1 MCPHFGAGGS
11 YAFPPKVYGWRPP
24 RPLATH
30 TLTSLTQAREQDAG
44 TAVAQGV
51 VGHPLVGAP
60 AALQVSIPDAKVE
73 LGTLSVR
80 HESGGAWFCLP
91 SLGSQPEELSRWHAP
106 QEGTL
111 QPGFSPLWH
120 RHPGPSHCQ
129 LWGFCRDREGK
140 AGRCRL
146 HPGSW
151 EGLEVRCWPAVE
163 GKRGDRA
170 VELTVKLV
178 LPVCV
183 LFQVP
188 FLCQFPLQPQGML
201 RIAVFLQASLP
212 SQLYRGAPVLSIS
225 STTTCLPPPLHP
237 RHRAGPTAGAQ
248 FLCTNSSRPRSFKTR
263 KGRNRVGRRP
273 KHGLSSWPPSFLW
286 VTAFL
291 SVLDPSLR
299 DPPRGLNLCLFPCCS
314 CLFPKSYSPTCLLL
328 SPRFLIPTN
337 HHQQDRQ
344 DPLVRAP

>member
-1 MCPHFGAGGS
+1 MPFHLKSMAGGLPARS
-11 YAFPPKVYGWRPP
+11 P
-24 RPLATH
+24 H

-60 AALQVSIPDAKVE
+60 AALLVSIPDAKVE
-73 LGTLSVR
+73 LGTLRVR

-170 VELTVKLV
+170 V
-178 LPVCV
+178 
-183 LFQVP
+183 
-188 FLCQFPLQPQGML
+188 
-201 RIAVFLQASLP
+201 S
-212 SQLYRGAPVLSIS
+212 
-225 STTTCLPPPLHP
+225 
-237 RHRAGPTAGAQ
+237 
-248 FLCTNSSRPRSFKTR
+248 
-263 KGRNRVGRRP
+263 
-273 KHGLSSWPPSFLW
+273 
-286 VTAFL
+286 
-291 SVLDPSLR
+291 
-299 DPPRGLNLCLFPCCS
+299 
-314 CLFPKSYSPTCLLL
+314 
-328 SPRFLIPTN
+328 
-337 HHQQDRQ
+337 
-344 DPLVRAP
+344 